1 MKERE
6 LKGKIINHIESIS
19 NINILILILGY
30 LNNIEKVRDKN
41 NTVSYF
47 FSINAS
53 IRFSIKFKYF
63 SSKDTNF
70 EVIL

>member
-30 LNNIEKVRDKN
+30 LNNIEKVRDK
-41 NTVSYF
+41 
-47 FSINAS
+47 
-53 IRFSIKFKYF
+53 K
-63 SSKDTNF
+63 
-70 EVIL
+70 